1 MITIKLTGII
11 IRKIEILKE
20 LEKEIK
26 YFESERLNGDIE
38 DILDRNRLDPLYNLY
53 YELKLELKYADY
65 YTDSKYIIKID

>member
-65 YTDSKYIIKID
+65 YTDSKHIIKID